1 MLLRIKK
8 VFLSKSRQSLH
19 TNSGWFYKLALMDF
33 GLIWGIPT
41 FGVTCSISPKLICNL
56 LSVYAWIFFH
66 KHGIHRGTDID
77 FGVL

>member
-33 GLIWGIPT
+33 GLIWGD
-41 FGVTCSISPKLICNL
+41 S
-56 LSVYAWIFFH
+56 
-66 KHGIHRGTDID
+66 DIWSD
-77 FGVL
+77 MFYIA